1 MTEDQSKNR
10 INIIPIAELQ
20 ENINQTVSGV
30 VVRVSEVSSVSKDD
44 NLLQVHI
51 LDQSTSHPFRI
62 SVYLNKQDRHPY
74 FLVTFFI

>member
-51 LDQSTSHPFRI
+51 LDQSTSYPFRV
-62 SVYLNKQDRHPY
+62 SVYLNKHDKQPY
-74 FLVTFFI
+74 FLV